1 MSGAG
6 RMAGAAADGQG
17 FDGPPADG
25 APAGDQP
32 ADGVRSDGV
41 IEVVGGDERTIVLTF
56 DDGPNPPDTT
66 DLLDLLA
73 REDVPAVFFLVGERV
88 VEHPDLVARI
98 AADGHVL
105 GNHSWRHDDLGD
117 ASPDVVHA
125 DLTRTLDAIRDAVP
139 GAPVPYWRAPF
150 GSWGATVDVAAGLGM
165 RSMGWHTAVEDWV
178 PPGVDELVRRMEAV
192 APGGVILLHDGGGDR
207 SQTVAAVARF
217 VPLMRERGWQFVA
230 PPHA

>member
-1 MSGAG
+1 M
-6 RMAGAAADGQG
+6 DGG
-17 FDGPPADG
+17 SPRD
-25 APAGDQP
+25 
-32 ADGVRSDGV
+32 VRVEDTPTGEARTDGV

-56 DDGPNPPDTT
+56 DDGPNPPDTP

-73 REDVPAVFFLVGERV
+73 REGVPAVFFLVGERV

-117 ASPDVVHA
+117 ASPDDVRA
-125 DLTRTLDAIRDAVP
+125 DLARTLDAIHDAVP

-150 GSWGATVDVAAGLGM
+150 GSWGATADVAAGLGM

-217 VPLMRERGWQFVA
+217 VPLMHERGWQFVA
-230 PPHA
+230 PPA